1 MNATTLLGDAQ
12 GRAWLAR
19 LDPRLKIAL
28 IGWFSLLTI
37 LLQNT
42 SALLAMLLVSILLA
56 ASLRMSWQ
64 GWLAIVSILALVAW
78 STMLSQAMFFE
89 PGPGSRVWQLMP
101 PRQIGS
107 WSFPGLRLSEQ
118 GAWHGLVQSLRMLSV
133 MLVGL
138 TVCLSTSPERLLS
151 AMARLRVPVAISFLT
166 VTTLRFLPLL
176 IAQWATIRQARRLRG
191 YRLRWWHLATPR
203 AGEVIASELALLTP
217 LLASAVRR
225 AAALATSVASRGFD
239 PTARRTF
246 YPELRFR
253 RAEMVILIILG
264 TSLAALTIA
273 KTLYWL
279 HTADWHNDQRLQPLY
294 DFVQRWL

>member
-1 MNATTLLGDAQ
+1 MNAATLLGDAQ

-19 LDPRLKIAL
+19 LDPRLKIAV
-28 IGWFSLLTI
+28 IGWCSLLTI
-37 LLQNT
+37 LLEST
-42 SALLAMLLVSILLA
+42 SALLAMLLASILLA

-64 GWLAIVSILALVAW
+64 GWLAVVSILALVAW

-89 PGPGSRVWQLMP
+89 PGPGGWVWQLVP
-101 PRQIGS
+101 PRQIGP

-133 MLVGL
+133 TLVGL

-151 AMARLRVPVAISFLT
+151 AMARLHVPVSVSFLT

-176 IAQWATIRQARRLRG
+176 LSQWLSVRQARRLRG
-191 YRLRWWHLATPR
+191 YRLRWWHLATPQAPR
-203 AGEVIASELALLTP
+203 VIASELSLLTP

-225 AAALATSVASRGFD
+225 AAALATSVSSRGFD

-253 RAEMVILIILG
+253 PPELTILAILGITLVALII
-264 TSLAALTIA
+264 A
-273 KTLYWL
+273 KALYWL
-279 HTADWHNDQRLQPLY
+279 HTADWHHNHRLQPFY